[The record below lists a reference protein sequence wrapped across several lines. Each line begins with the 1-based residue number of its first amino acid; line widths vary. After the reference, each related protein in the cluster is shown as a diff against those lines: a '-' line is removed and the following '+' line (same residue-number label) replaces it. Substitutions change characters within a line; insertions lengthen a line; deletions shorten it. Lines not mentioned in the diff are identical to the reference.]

1 MTKTDFINRVLLI
14 MNEAGMTD
22 VQGNSFL
29 GADAAN
35 IDRYIEGSYENGW
48 RVLAATPSTPKSWLT
63 NKEFISYPI
72 VANLAKGT
80 GYIPL
85 PKDFYLLTA
94 LKMKGWQKAIS
105 EVSVE
110 TELVSAIQSNPYTQ
124 GSIIRPVGTTTNEF
138 LDIPETPIK
147 VLGDIAVAGASNWSL
162 NALHYFLDTK
172 KIHSINEICTYK
184 GIGVPG
190 SYIIGDVVLY
200 NNRVYRCNTNTS
212 ASIPN
217 VAWTEIV
224 GTDVVLGTLYV
235 DGAKSYVGTSK
246 GLVEVDIENNA
257 ISQVLNY
264 YTLSKGLSK
273 HEIEKAIYVPNVTP
287 LIDLA
292 PDAELVINQRLIEP
306 LAYITAGCVCTIFQ
320 KDQLAANLTEK
331 GLLMIPG
338 YKSVKG
344 TNVTIKQ

>member
-1 MTKTDFINRVLLI
+1 

-35 IDRYIEGSYENGW
+35 IDRYIEGSYENAW
-48 RVLAATPSTPKSWLT
+48 RILAVTAPKAWLN
-63 NKEFISYPI
+63 NKEFKNYPL

-80 GYIPL
+80 GYIIL

-94 LKMKGWQKAIS
+94 LKMVGWQKAIA
-105 EVSVE
+105 EAAVE
-110 TELVSAIQSNPYTQ
+110 DEKVSAIQSNPYTQ
-124 GSIIRPVGTTTNEF
+124 GSIIRPVGTTTNEYV
-138 LDIPETPIK
+138 EQSEVGVK
-147 VLGDIAVAGASNWSL
+147 VVGATASSDTNMPSGKWNYNGYNLLWAYSGDSTNWSGKWES
-162 NALHYFLDTK
+162 D
-172 KIHSINEICTYK
+172 I
-184 GIGVPG
+184 
-190 SYIIGDVVLY
+190 SYSTGDVVIHNDELWYCGAEDVSGAEPELPNWVKLTSSPIVLNQLY
-200 NNRVYRCNTNTS
+200 LD
-212 ASIPN
+212 
-217 VAWTEIV
+217 
-224 GTDVVLGTLYV
+224 GTQYYIGTA
-235 DGAKSYVGTSK
+235 D
-246 GLVEVDIENNA
+246 GLVALNIDNNTIA
-257 ISQVLNY
+257 QVLNY
-264 YTLSKGLSK
+264 YTLPKGLAK

-287 LIDLA
+287 LNAVA
-292 PDAELVINQRLIEP
+292 PEDVLEVNQRIIEP